1 MYILKVTEWQHSKSH
16 KEYLKQT
23 LTLYIRQLRSRNKK
37 QFIKSHTDKA
47 RLRVEPTSPVAWA
60 SAHSQN
66 SWCFLFPFSQTLWV
80 ELRHLAFLR
89 GIAKPKLFLR
99 NQKPIKS
106 CSFKTR
112 WCVIFYKLD
121 SIFVSQVLDLKSC
134 KKNKNR
140 MVKGS
145 KALVLDMWL
154 NLRFKAIQGLGNFQ
168 LPFIRYLQRNGI
180 CLCLEGLW
188 FLLRQAEIKIA
199 DFLTRYT
206 KAGERETREFSLL
219 NSLFYSDLAFQLLR
233 KKKQKVQTTQLL
245 YSEWFIKSNELTKLC
260 EDSRKHNSYHLVIC
274 VIINILLILFD
285 AFKLWCWRHLRVP
298 WTARSS
304 QSIQKEI
311 SPEYSLEGLMLKL
324 KLQYFG
330 HLMQRTDF
338 WKNPGCWE
346 RLKVGGEGDS
356 RGWDGWMASPT
367 WWTWVWVN
375 SGSWWWTGRPGM
387 LQSMDLQSLTWL
399 SNWTELINHQAYISL
414 FRVWNSPECEW

>member
-1 MYILKVTEWQHSKSH
+1 
-16 KEYLKQT
+16 
-23 LTLYIRQLRSRNKK
+23 
-37 QFIKSHTDKA
+37 
-47 RLRVEPTSPVAWA
+47 
-60 SAHSQN
+60 
-66 SWCFLFPFSQTLWV
+66 
-80 ELRHLAFLR
+80 
-89 GIAKPKLFLR
+89 
-99 NQKPIKS
+99 
-106 CSFKTR
+106 
-112 WCVIFYKLD
+112 
-121 SIFVSQVLDLKSC
+121 
-134 KKNKNR
+134 

-330 HLMQRTDF
+330 HLMQRTDSF
-338 WKNPGCWE
+338 EKTLMLGKFDCG
-346 RLKVGGEGDS
+346 RK
-356 RGWDGWMASPT
+356 RGWQ
-367 WWTWVWVN
+367 
-375 SGSWWWTGRPGM
+375 GM
-387 LQSMDLQSLTWL
+387 RWLDVITDSMDLSLRKLRELVMDMEAWCAAVQGVLKSQTWL
-399 SNWTELINHQAYISL
+399 SDWAEVY
-414 FRVWNSPECEW
+414 V